1 LGRNEQ
7 AEACAHEAIT
17 LLEALPESQELAW
30 AYSNRAQLH
39 MLAGQTNE
47 AVSWGLRAIEL
58 AQKFDATETLVH
70 ALNNVGTAQLYAHDE
85 QGWARLEES
94 LRLSLAHN
102 LEEHASRAFTN
113 LSSVALMD

>member
-1 LGRNEQ
+1 M
-7 AEACAHEAIT
+7 A
-17 LLEALPESQELAW
+17 S

-39 MLAGQTNE
+39 MLAAQTDE
-47 AVSWGLRAIEL
+47 AIFWGSRAIEL

-70 ALNNVGTAQLYAHDE
+70 ALNNVGFAQLLAQDE
-85 QGWARLEES
+85 QGRAKLEES

-113 LSSVALMD
+113 ISAILLWNRDYEVALRYLERRYRLRDRTRS